1 MAAGPASHELSSPLV
16 RFANG
21 RLERPDSLR
30 FAAYRH
36 REAAHPRKRHRR
48 ILVSARHRRYQSTR
62 GRDGAG
68 AAHGGAGVDGGLRAT
83 GVSSPGV
90 PGVPQPSWC
99 PWALLVSLGS
109 PGALLVSLSSPQGS
123 LPLSQVSETERL
135 SYVGHNFGSDGTK
148 CSSLCRYFVGVLDR
162 SSGQMEVYNAEIFNM
177 QPLLSDNVIPDDT
190 KEYQKK
196 SYREKMDLCIEAF
209 GTSKQKRALSSRRMN
224 AVGSDIV
231 STAVTKAAANV
242 IDAKGVTALMQDVA
256 QDDVQSISAFLPPC
270 HEDADRPEHVYRF
283 EDILSPAEYEALR
296 VPAAALASASE
307 EEMDKRA
314 EERSLCSFV
323 LEELKF
329 LPTDE
334 KSRDH
339 KARCLWFLDTL
350 IKFSQQKVIKKKNPM
365 GPECPHIIS
374 KKLMK
379 NFTSLTYNNGSI
391 QNFISASMKAK
402 ITAYVIALA
411 LHINNF
417 QTDLTI
423 LQNDMKLSESRIL
436 DIAKALRL
444 RVSKVKGLVGLE
456 NDQNHKLGT
465 LSLPLPTQKAP
476 EGQRK
481 RKKMN

>member
-1 MAAGPASHELSSPLV
+1 
-16 RFANG
+16 
-21 RLERPDSLR
+21 
-30 FAAYRH
+30 
-36 REAAHPRKRHRR
+36 
-48 ILVSARHRRYQSTR
+48 
-62 GRDGAG
+62 
-68 AAHGGAGVDGGLRAT
+68 
-83 GVSSPGV
+83 
-90 PGVPQPSWC
+90 
-99 PWALLVSLGS
+99 
-109 PGALLVSLSSPQGS
+109 
-123 LPLSQVSETERL
+123 LP
-135 SYVGHNFGSDGTK
+135 
-148 CSSLCRYFVGVLDR
+148 RYFVGVLDK
-162 SSGQMEVYNAEIFNM
+162 SSGQMDVYNAEIFNM
-177 QPLLSDNVIPDDT
+177 QPLLSGGRCWESQLLGGSVLLLPALFPWQGARTIPSLVHQRVLHRGVLPRG
-190 KEYQKK
+190 EFEALLEAVSVEGAAGFVFPWVHRVFQ
-196 SYREKMDLCIEAF
+196 SVFCPVQMDLCIEAF

-270 HEDADRPEHVYRF
+270 HEDADRPEHVYKF
-283 EDILSPAEYEALR
+283 EDLLSPAEYEALQ
-296 VPAAALASASE
+296 VPAAALASATA
-307 EEMDKRA
+307 EEMAKRA

-334 KSRDH
+334 RSRDH

-350 IKFSQQKVIKKKNPM
+350 IKFSQQKVIKKKHPM

-391 QNFISASMKAK
+391 QNLISASMKAK

-417 QTDLTI
+417 QTDLTV

-444 RVSKVKGLVGLE
+444 RVSKAKGVPGLE

-465 LSLPLPTQKAP
+465 LSLPLPTQKAAP

>member
-1 MAAGPASHELSSPLV
+1 AV

-21 RLERPDSLR
+21 RLERPESLR
-30 FAAYRH
+30 FTAYRN
-36 REAAHPRKRHRR
+36 RDAAHPRKRHRR
-48 ILVSARHRRYQSTR
+48 ILVS
-62 GRDGAG
+62 
-68 AAHGGAGVDGGLRAT
+68 
-83 GVSSPGV
+83 
-90 PGVPQPSWC
+90 
-99 PWALLVSLGS
+99 
-109 PGALLVSLSSPQGS
+109 
-123 LPLSQVSETERL
+123 ETERL
-135 SYVGHNFGSDGTK
+135 CYVGHNFGSQVMK
-148 CSSLCRYFVGVLDR
+148 CNSLCRYFVGVLDR
-162 SSGQMEVYNAEIFNM
+162 SSGQMEVYNAEMFNM
-177 QPLLSDNVIPDDT
+177 QPLLSGGRRGGHGCSVAVSSSPWQGART
-190 KEYQKK
+190 APALVPAGRGEHSEPRLGVQLRVWGVGRRGLC
-196 SYREKMDLCIEAF
+196 SPGCTGCSSVCFCLVQMDLCIEAF

-231 STAVTKAAANV
+231 SSAVTKAAANV

-256 QDDVQSISAFLPPC
+256 QDDVQNISAFLPPC

-296 VPAAALASASE
+296 VPAAALANITSE
-307 EEMDKRA
+307 EMAKRA

-334 KSRDH
+334 RSRDH

-350 IKFSQQKVIKKKNPM
+350 IKFSQQKVIKKKHPM

-391 QNFISASMKAK
+391 QNLISASMKAK

-417 QTDLTI
+417 QTDLTV

-444 RVSKVKGLVGLE
+444 RVSKAKGVPGLE

>member
-1 MAAGPASHELSSPLV
+1 MATATATATATWRYRGDPEPERPAALV

-21 RLERPDSLR
+21 RLERPDSLS
-30 FAAYRH
+30 FTAYRH
-36 REAAHPRKRHRR
+36 REAAHPRMRHRR
-48 ILVSARHRRYQSTR
+48 IV
-62 GRDGAG
+62 
-68 AAHGGAGVDGGLRAT
+68 
-83 GVSSPGV
+83 
-90 PGVPQPSWC
+90 
-99 PWALLVSLGS
+99 
-109 PGALLVSLSSPQGS
+109 
-123 LPLSQVSETERL
+123 VSESERL
-135 SYVGHNFGSDGTK
+135 CYVGHNFGSDAMK
-148 CSSLCRYFVGVLDR
+148 CNSLCRYFVGVLDR

-177 QPLLSDNVIPDDT
+177 QPLLSDSMIPDDT

-283 EDILSPAEYEALR
+283 EDSIFLCHWASSPHEAIPCAGGEGEGGKRKGEARLVLFLKILPVLSPAEYEALR
-296 VPAAALASASE
+296 VPAAALASSSA
-307 EEMDKRA
+307 EEMAKRA

-334 KSRDH
+334 RSRDH

-350 IKFSQQKVIKKKNPM
+350 VKFSQQKVIKKKNPM

-417 QTDLTI
+417 QTDLTV

-444 RVSKVKGLVGLE
+444 RVSKAKGLLGLE

-481 RKKMN
+481 RKKMS

>member
-1 MAAGPASHELSSPLV
+1 V

-21 RLERPDSLR
+21 TLQLPDSLS
-30 FAAYRH
+30 FAVYRH
-36 REAAHPRKRHRR
+36 RDTAHPRKR
-48 ILVSARHRRYQSTR
+48 RHRI
-62 GRDGAG
+62 
-68 AAHGGAGVDGGLRAT
+68 V
-83 GVSSPGV
+83 VS
-90 PGVPQPSWC
+90 Q
-99 PWALLVSLGS
+99 
-109 PGALLVSLSSPQGS
+109 
-123 LPLSQVSETERL
+123 TERL
-135 SYVGHNFGSDGTK
+135 CYVGHNFGSQHMK
-148 CSSLCRYFVGVLDR
+148 CNSLCRYFVGVLDK

-177 QPLLSDNVIPDDT
+177 QPLLSVCLSILWDGAAVSTPVT
-190 KEYQKK
+190 SCPSQR
-196 SYREKMDLCIEAF
+196 SASCAGGVCVLRGALGVSVCCFCPVQMDLCIEAF

-242 IDAKGVTALMQDVA
+242 IDAKGVTALMQDMA
-256 QDDVQSISAFLPPC
+256 QDDVQNISAFLPRC
-270 HEDADRPEHVYRF
+270 HEDADRPEQVYRF

-296 VPAAALASASE
+296 VPAAALANIT
-307 EEMDKRA
+307 A
-314 EERSLCSFV
+314 EEVAKRTEEKSYCSFV

-339 KARCLWFLDTL
+339 KARCLWFLDAL
-350 IKFSQQKVIKKKNPM
+350 IRFSKMKTVKKKNQM
-365 GPECPHIIS
+365 GPECPHIIH

-417 QTDLTI
+417 QTDLTV
-423 LQNDMKLSESRIL
+423 LQNDMQLSESRIL

-444 RVSKVKGLVGLE
+444 RVSKAKGVPGLE
-456 NDQNHKLGT
+456 GDQNHKLGT
-465 LSLPLPTQKAP
+465 LSLPLPAQKAP

>member
-1 MAAGPASHELSSPLV
+1 AV

-21 RLERPDSLR
+21 RLQHPDSLR
-30 FAAYRH
+30 FTVYRN
-36 REAAHPRKRHRR
+36 RDTAHPRKRHRR
-48 ILVSARHRRYQSTR
+48 IL
-62 GRDGAG
+62 
-68 AAHGGAGVDGGLRAT
+68 
-83 GVSSPGV
+83 
-90 PGVPQPSWC
+90 
-99 PWALLVSLGS
+99 
-109 PGALLVSLSSPQGS
+109 
-123 LPLSQVSETERL
+123 VSETERL
-135 SYVGHNFGSDGTK
+135 SYVGHNFGSEVMK
-148 CSSLCRYFVGVLDR
+148 CNSLCRYFVGVLDKN
-162 SSGQMEVYNAEIFNM
+162 SGQMEVYNAEIFNM
-177 QPLLSDNVIPDDT
+177 QPLLSGGRCWGSQLLSCFVLLIPALFPWHGVRTIPSLLHAEGDSGGGKHSESGVEWVWCSLGCTGCFNVHFCLV
-190 KEYQKK
+190 Q
-196 SYREKMDLCIEAF
+196 MDLCIEAF

-242 IDAKGVTALMQDVA
+242 IDAKGVTALMQDMA
-256 QDDVQSISAFLPPC
+256 QDDVQNISSFLPPC
-270 HEDADRPEHVYRF
+270 HEDADRPEHIYKF

-296 VPAAALASASE
+296 VPAAALANITAE
-307 EEMDKRA
+307 EVAKRA
-314 EERSLCSFV
+314 EERSHCSFV

-334 KSRDH
+334 RSRDH

-350 IKFSQQKVIKKKNPM
+350 IRFGHLKVIKKKHPM

-374 KKLMK
+374 RKLMK

-391 QNFISASMKAK
+391 QNLISASMKAK

-417 QTDLTI
+417 QTDLTV
-423 LQNDMKLSESRIL
+423 LQNDMKLPESRIL

-444 RVSKVKGLVGLE
+444 RVSKAKGVPGLE

-465 LSLPLPTQKAP
+465 LSLPLPVQKAP

>member
-1 MAAGPASHELSSPLV
+1 AV

-21 RLERPDSLR
+21 RLRRPDSLR
-30 FAAYRH
+30 FTVYRN
-36 REAAHPRKRHRR
+36 RNAAHPQKRHRR
-48 ILVSARHRRYQSTR
+48 ILVS
-62 GRDGAG
+62 
-68 AAHGGAGVDGGLRAT
+68 
-83 GVSSPGV
+83 
-90 PGVPQPSWC
+90 
-99 PWALLVSLGS
+99 
-109 PGALLVSLSSPQGS
+109 
-123 LPLSQVSETERL
+123 ETERL
-135 SYVGHNFGSDGTK
+135 CYVGHNFGSEVMK
-148 CSSLCRYFVGVLDR
+148 CNSLCRYFVGVLDKN
-162 SSGQMEVYNAEIFNM
+162 SGQMEVYNAEIFNM
-177 QPLLSDNVIPDDT
+177 QPLLSGRKCEGHSCFVLLIPSLFPWHERRRIPSFSLRAWLWNEPWGLCSDGFMGCFNVCSSLV
-190 KEYQKK
+190 Q
-196 SYREKMDLCIEAF
+196 MDLCIEAF

-224 AVGSDIV
+224 AVGNDIV

-242 IDAKGVTALMQDVA
+242 IDAKGVTALMQDMA
-256 QDDVQSISAFLPPC
+256 QDDAQNISAFLPPC
-270 HEDADRPEHVYRF
+270 HEDADRPEQVYKF
-283 EDILSPAEYEALR
+283 EDILSPAEYEALQ
-296 VPAAALASASE
+296 VPAATLASVTAE
-307 EEMDKRA
+307 ELAKRL
-314 EERSLCSFV
+314 EERSHCSFV

-334 KSRDH
+334 RSRDH

-350 IKFSQQKVIKKKNPM
+350 IKFSHLKIIKKKHPM

-391 QNFISASMKAK
+391 QNLISTSMKAK

-436 DIAKALRL
+436 DIARALRL
-444 RVSKVKGLVGLE
+444 RVSKAKGMPGLE

-465 LSLPLPTQKAP
+465 LSLPLPVQKAP

-481 RKKMN
+481 RKKMS